1 MHNRKTPFVDH
12 WVTQI
17 IINPSRI
24 GEFGLDTEL
33 LSWKSLTLR
42 SFAIFACYLSLRLS
56 VLKRVVG
63 FTPVFLRTEVTLDC
77 QRLHLLSYNTLLINE
92 LLLLRVTWLSWPEKW
107 RRLGSQT
114 NRLGDRFEL

>member
-1 MHNRKTPFVDH
+1 MHNRRTQFSDH
-12 WVTQI
+12 WATHI
-17 IINPSRI
+17 IIRTSRI
-24 GEFGLDTEL
+24 GEFGLDTGL

-77 QRLHLLSYNTLLINE
+77 
-92 LLLLRVTWLSWPEKW
+92 
-107 RRLGSQT
+107 
-114 NRLGDRFEL
+114 